1 MRWGAY
7 RWGLAGGLNSGP
19 VASKERLRRSWWS
32 SLPAVALACPTVETG
47 APLRSLLL
55 RDRPP
60 YAAATVAGKWR
71 PNGPEPYLAA
81 RLLGG
86 ACRPRRARRRVL
98 GPSGAARRKSLG
110 GGRREAG
117 VDWRREGPGAYVL
130 GGTARGQRVG
140 QRTGNSF
147 LLRKWAPT
155 LLSPVF
161 LLVLS
166 LCEGVGSEFGGAP
179 AQFDSPSGRGIQN
192 PRLLRAK
199 LATESMHVYGRR
211 GGGVDQLLSF
221 PLTCPPP
228 PTSLF

>member
-1 MRWGAY
+1 M
-7 RWGLAGGLNSGP
+7 
-19 VASKERLRRSWWS
+19 
-32 SLPAVALACPTVETG
+32 PAVALACSAVETG

-81 RLLGG
+81 RLLSG

-98 GPSGAARRKSLG
+98 GPSGVARRKSLG
-110 GGRREAG
+110 GGRREAEG
-117 VDWRREGPGAYVL
+117 DWRREGPGAYVL
-130 GGTARGQRVG
+130 GGYRPRAACWTEDGKQFSLEKAG
-140 QRTGNSF
+140 
-147 LLRKWAPT
+147 ADP
-155 LLSPVF
+155 PIPA

-166 LCEGVGSEFGGAP
+166 RCEGVGSEFAGAP

-192 PRLLRAK
+192 PRLLRAE

-211 GGGVDQLLSF
+211 GGGWINSSPSRSPAPSPNLVCF
-221 PLTCPPP
+221 
-228 PTSLF
+228 SL